1 MTDGQTSSETIF
13 ALSSGPGK
21 AGVAVVRM
29 SGPGA
34 KAACITMAAPEVA
47 PYEAAY
53 RRIVHAETRELLD
66 RGVVVWFPAPRS
78 ETGED
83 VVEFQIHGGR
93 ATVRALLDALAIL
106 PGCRM
111 AEPGEFARRAFHH
124 GKLNLAEVEQLG
136 DLINAET
143 EAQRLLALR
152 RAPKLYEAWRQKL
165 IEIAGLTEAAIDFS
179 DEADV
184 SERSL
189 EAARERA
196 ATLLAELGH
205 HLDDG
210 HRGEL
215 IREGFRVALLGPPNA
230 GKSSLLNALAQR
242 DAAIVSAEAG
252 TTRDVI
258 EVRLDLGGY
267 PVILSDTAGIRETEG
282 LIEQEGIRRSLATAG
297 AANLVV
303 WLSETGLDSPP
314 EAISRETILDIR
326 TKSDLHPAPPET
338 LAISTITGAGVETL
352 IRRIADAA
360 ATAMAVGADP
370 VVTHARHRQLL
381 EQAASALTEFLEGKS
396 DFIELRAEDI
406 RRAVHALSR
415 ITGHVD
421 VEDILGN
428 IFSRFCI
435 GK

>member
-1 MTDGQTSSETIF
+1 MSDSLTIF

-29 SGPGA
+29 SGPRA
-34 KAACITMAAPEVA
+34 KAALTAMAAPGVA
-47 PYEAAY
+47 PYQAAY
-53 RRIVHAETRELLD
+53 RRIVHPETRELLD
-66 RGVVVWFPAPRS
+66 RGVVIWFPAPRS

-93 ATVRALLDALAIL
+93 ATVRAVLDALATV

-111 AEPGEFARRAFHH
+111 AEPGEFARRAFNH

-136 DLINAET
+136 DLIDAET
-143 EAQRLLALR
+143 EAQRRLALR
-152 RAPKLYEAWRQKL
+152 VAPKLYDAWRQKL

-196 ATLLAELGH
+196 RELHAELIR

-242 DAAIVSAEAG
+242 DAAIVSEEAG

-267 PVILSDTAGIRETEG
+267 PVILSDTAGIRDTAG
-282 LIEQEGIRRSLATAG
+282 TVEQEGIRRSLATAG
-297 AANLVV
+297 EANLVV

-314 EAISRETILDIR
+314 KAISRETILEIR
-326 TKSDLHPAPPET
+326 TKSDLHPAAPGG
-338 LAISTITGAGVETL
+338 LAISTKTGAGIEAL
-352 IRRIADAA
+352 IGRIKDAA
-360 ATAMAVGADP
+360 ASAMAVGADP
-370 VVTHARHRQLL
+370 VVTRARHRQLL
-381 EQAASALTEFLEGKS
+381 GEAAAALVDFLDGETEFV
-396 DFIELRAEDI
+396 ELRAEDI

-428 IFSRFCI
+428 IFARFCI